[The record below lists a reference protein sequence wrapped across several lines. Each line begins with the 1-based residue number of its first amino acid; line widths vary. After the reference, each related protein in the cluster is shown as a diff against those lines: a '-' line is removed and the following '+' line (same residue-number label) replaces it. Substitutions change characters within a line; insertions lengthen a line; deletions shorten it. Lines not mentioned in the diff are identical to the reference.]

1 LVKISRLEIPK
12 NEEDLKKITEKIMKE
27 EPEENNQN
35 EEVAEEVHQEH
46 VDEHEVGLDIIA
58 HEVAHLYELMHHL
71 VQTVREV
78 RDSIDDLVD
87 IVKENTKILAL
98 LQLINVVNDEELK
111 QRLLEQVM
119 DYLGIKLEKARD
131 TQRLTIS
138 STH

>member
-1 LVKISRLEIPK
+1 
-12 NEEDLKKITEKIMKE
+12 
-27 EPEENNQN
+27 
-35 EEVAEEVHQEH
+35 
-46 VDEHEVGLDIIA
+46 
-58 HEVAHLYELMHHL
+58 MHHL
-71 VQTVREV
+71 VQTAREV

-131 TQRLTIS
+131 TQRLTTS

>member
-1 LVKISRLEIPK
+1 
-12 NEEDLKKITEKIMKE
+12 
-27 EPEENNQN
+27 
-35 EEVAEEVHQEH
+35 
-46 VDEHEVGLDIIA
+46 
-58 HEVAHLYELMHHL
+58 MHHL
-71 VQTVREV
+71 VQTAREV

-131 TQRLTIS
+131 IRRLTTS

>member
-1 LVKISRLEIPK
+1 MVKISRLEIPK

-58 HEVAHLYELMHHL
+58 HEVAHLYELMHYL

-131 TQRLTIS
+131 IRRLTTS